1 VLGEGT
7 PAIGPSFGASAR
19 ERRGTELREYGRL
32 RGKEGARMASLPQS
46 PAFDLCGE
54 EPFPLAQPNGRER
67 NAKRYRTR
75 ARSQRDKSD
84 HLARLVEG
92 EIIPRLMLVH
102 AQANSNVTP
111 KGVVE
116 LGSETTEKF
125 ALYTLSTGHESLLA
139 IIGGLLQQGVSMEA
153 IYLDLLGPTARR
165 LGEFWSDDQVSF
177 ADVTIALGRLQQV
190 VRELSLHGPVDKGA
204 ASNGRAALF
213 APAPGEQHTFG
224 IVIIE
229 EFFRRSGWRTWTELS
244 GAIDEI
250 VGAVQAHRFDVFGMT
265 CSSDERLDQIAPMI
279 MSIRRASR
287 NRDISVMVGGRLFL
301 DRPEL
306 VAKIG
311 ADAMAADAKE
321 AVLKAEVA
329 VRQLAHR

>member
-1 VLGEGT
+1 MLAHGRSRLDADPDT
-7 PAIGPSFGASAR
+7 AI
-19 ERRGTELREYGRL
+19 
-32 RGKEGARMASLPQS
+32 
-46 PAFDLCGE
+46 
-54 EPFPLAQPNGRER
+54 
-67 NAKRYRTR
+67 
-75 ARSQRDKSD
+75 
-84 HLARLVEG
+84 
-92 EIIPRLMLVH
+92 
-102 AQANSNVTP
+102 
-111 KGVVE
+111 E
-116 LGSETTEKF
+116 LGPETTEKF
-125 ALYTLSTGHESLLA
+125 ALYSLSTGHDSLLA
-139 IIGGLLQQGVSMEA
+139 IIGALLQQGVPMES
-153 IYLDLLGPTARR
+153 IYLDLLGPAARR

-190 VRELSLHGPVDKGA
+190 VRELSLHGPAEEGV

-244 GAIDEI
+244 GAPEEV

-265 CSSDERLDQIAPMI
+265 VSSDDRLDQIAPMI

-287 NRDISVMVGGRLFL
+287 NRDINVMVGGRLFL
-301 DRPEL
+301 ERPEL

-311 ADAMAADAKE
+311 ADTMASDAKE

-329 VRQLAHR
+329 VRQLARH

>member
-1 VLGEGT
+1 
-7 PAIGPSFGASAR
+7 
-19 ERRGTELREYGRL
+19 
-32 RGKEGARMASLPQS
+32 MASLPQS

-54 EPFPLAQPNGRER
+54 EPYQLGSPSGRER
-67 NAKRYRTR
+67 QPKRSRGR
-75 ARSQRDKSD
+75 GQSQGEKSD

-102 AQANSNVTP
+102 GQSSEP
-111 KGVVE
+111 PPRDVVE
-116 LGSETTEKF
+116 LGPETTEKF

-153 IYLDLLGPTARR
+153 IYLELLGPAARR
-165 LGEFWSDDQVSF
+165 LGEFWNDDQVSF

-190 VRELSLHGPVDKGA
+190 VRELSLHGPTEKGA

-244 GAIDEI
+244 GELDEI
-250 VGAVQAHRFDVFGMT
+250 MGAVQAHRFDVFGMT
-265 CSSDERLDQIAPMI
+265 ASSDDRLDQIAPMI

-287 NRDISVMVGGRLFL
+287 NRDISVIVGGRLFL
-301 DRPEL
+301 ERPEL

-311 ADAMAADAKE
+311 ADAMAADARE

>member
-1 VLGEGT
+1 
-7 PAIGPSFGASAR
+7 
-19 ERRGTELREYGRL
+19 
-32 RGKEGARMASLPQS
+32 MASLPRS

-54 EPFPLAQPNGRER
+54 EPFRLAAVTGRDRRDRRESR
-67 NAKRYRTR
+67 SRSRAQSKRE
-75 ARSQRDKSD
+75 QSD
-84 HLARLVEG
+84 QLARLVEG

-102 AQANSNVTP
+102 AQTGLNSRTSD
-111 KGVVE
+111 VVE
-116 LGSETTEKF
+116 LGPETTEKF
-125 ALYTLSTGHESLLA
+125 ALYTLSAGHESLLA
-139 IIGGLLQQGVSMEA
+139 IIGSLLQQGVSMEA

-165 LGEFWSDDQVSF
+165 LGDFWNDDQVSF

-190 VRELSLHGPVDKGA
+190 VRELSLHGPAEEGP

-213 APAPGEQHTFG
+213 SPAPGEQHTFG

-244 GAIDEI
+244 GEVDEI
-250 VGAVQAHRFDVFGMT
+250 VGAVQAHRFDLFGLT
-265 CSSDERLDQIAPMI
+265 ASSDERLDQIAPMI

-287 NRDISVMVGGRLFL
+287 NRDISVMVGGRLFQE
-301 DRPEL
+301 RPEL

-311 ADAMAADAKE
+311 ADAMAADARE